1 MDLSKVK
8 ELYDK
13 NIDAFGVD
21 PKSVGWGTQ
30 EKIDI
35 RFKQLF
41 HVISD
46 KTISFSL
53 NEIGC
58 GYGAAVQY
66 CKHNQLIL
74 SEYIGYDISHKMLV
88 AATDYLKEFK
98 NKQLILDSKLREKK
112 DYAITSGI
120 FNVMFDK
127 VKSEWEKY
135 ILSVL
140 NNLNEFSQK
149 GFSFNML
156 STYVDYTSENLYYGD
171 PSFYFDYCKK
181 HFSKNVALLHD
192 YNLYEFTIVV
202 KK

>member
-1 MDLSKVK
+1 
-8 ELYDK
+8 
-13 NIDAFGVD
+13 
-21 PKSVGWGTQ
+21 
-30 EKIDI
+30 
-35 RFKQLF
+35 
-41 HVISD
+41 
-46 KTISFSL
+46 
-53 NEIGC
+53 
-58 GYGAAVQY
+58 
-66 CKHNQLIL
+66 
-74 SEYIGYDISHKMLV
+74 MLV